1 MPEPEPIQPASTQVL
16 STEFKLAF
24 DPALAQDPVIR
35 KIFERQSSKALW
47 LFLRRDHLASQHFNG
62 CVLDAALVFE
72 ALQPNTLDEFKTIF
86 ICQED
91 GAVREPWSIHPRYGD
106 TDQIIQRDAK
116 LSFLMDAMYGK
127 VPLRVHTGLL
137 QK

>member
-16 STEFKLAF
+16 DTEFKLAF

-62 CVLDAALVFE
+62 CILDAALVFE
-72 ALQPNTLDEFKTIF
+72 ALQPDTLEEFKTIF

-91 GAVREPWSIHPRYGD
+91 GAVREPWSARYGD
-106 TDQIIQRDAK
+106 EEANRQRNAK
-116 LSFLMDAMYGK
+116 LSFLMEAMYGRI
-127 VPLRVHTGLL
+127 PLRVHTGLL